1 MTGIGSECGLSYEVQ
16 IVGTFVANN
25 VAAQLLIIKDHGM
38 GSLIVHEVPHMGPN
52 LEASSSY

>member
-16 IVGTFVANN
+16 LVANN